1 MAFVRAFLSAPNLFH
16 GSMYKL
22 KCEAFSTFSRG
33 TSTRTGEPYHGCE
46 SGSAPPSTGMEKSPR
61 DTRYLQ
67 PCVIR
72 EEHKWSVDYEGSGA
86 GGRLGERLCQLPHR
100 EGWEPEKN
108 VVCG

>member
-1 MAFVRAFLSAPNLFH
+1 
-16 GSMYKL
+16 MYKL
-22 KCEAFSTFSRG
+22 KCEAFSTFREA
-33 TSTRTGEPYHGCE
+33 RLRVLDKRCHGSE
-46 SGSAPPSTGMEKSPR
+46 SGSAPHSTGMEKRPR
-61 DTRYLQ
+61 DTRDLQ